1 MQPISSTEDLIYL
14 ILFEILEFVQ
24 FLYIVTPSV
33 IVERLRKLRYWP
45 LDNVLL
51 QNDDFVEQ
59 DVHALVEFLVPL
71 LNVKCS

>member
-59 DVHALVEFLVPL
+59 DVHALLEFLVPL